1 MDPHLGQVI
10 RHHRRVMSRTLKYL
24 LPLAVLVIVGIY
36 LTRPF
41 AGASEN
47 DPPPREPVVLPSE
60 TASPS
65 SPGSS
70 GPGSSTDPSG
80 VPVITPGPVD
90 DDDDDDDDRDDRHD
104 DD

>member
-1 MDPHLGQVI
+1 MDPHRGLVD
-10 RHHRRVMSRTLKYL
+10 RHYRRVMSRTLKYL
-24 LPLAVLVIVGIY
+24 LPLAVLMIVGVY
-36 LTRPF
+36 LASSF

-60 TASPS
+60 TVSPS
-65 SPGSS
+65 SPGS
-70 GPGSSTDPSG
+70 PGSSSSSDPSG
-80 VPVITPGPVD
+80 VPVVTPGPV